1 MKVNVYFCK
10 EPDIETILKKD
21 KISRQALST
30 IYDLVWECEFKN
42 ILNTGRVWLTFREE
56 EKPFGISLKQK
67 RSHYRI
73 SLGDI
78 IQIANEFYIVEQ
90 VGARKI
96 TVVD

>member
-21 KISRQALST
+21 KISRQALSK

-42 ILNTGRVWLTFREE
+42 ILNTGRVWLTFR
-56 EKPFGISLKQK
+56 
-67 RSHYRI
+67 SHYQI

-96 TVVD
+96 SVVD